1 VVIVRAREYSSR
13 PLSLGAVD
21 LLLVAVYCAAMIAV
35 GVLVGRRTRG
45 AADYFLGGR
54 DLPAWAL
61 LLSIVATETSAVT
74 FLSVPGLAYSGDLT
88 FLQMPMGYVLGRL
101 LATWLLLPHYFRG
114 QLVTAYQVLRARFG
128 PRVQQVGSLT
138 FLAARTIGGGLRLFL
153 TALVVSRLCG
163 LSIGG
168 AVAVITAV
176 TLVYTFFG
184 GMRAVVWT
192 DVAQFGVYVAGAAAA
207 MAIAVGRLP
216 GGFAD
221 VLAAAGADKLR
232 VFDLRFDL
240 WRPYTLWSGL
250 IGGAF
255 LSLGSHGVDQ
265 LIVQRLL
272 AARSQRQAAVA
283 LSLSGVVV
291 MLQFAFFLL
300 LGLCLFAYYRAVPP
314 AQPFAGSDA
323 VFADFLLTQL
333 PTGLLGLVLGALFS
347 AAMSSFSSSLNSSSA
362 ALVHDFVLPLTGRDP
377 ASAFA
382 LRAAKGATVLFA
394 LLEAATALLAV
405 DDRAVIDQVLGVAA
419 LTTGVLLGLFF
430 LGTGTRRATP
440 AAALCGFVAGLAVDL
455 LVYFALPA
463 AGARPLASAWFAP
476 LGAAVTF
483 GVGALVATLRLSRS
497 RPRRERLGDAH

>member
-13 PLSLGAVD
+13 ALSLGAVD
-21 LLLVAVYCAAMIAV
+21 LLLLAVYCAAMIAV
-35 GVLVGRRTRG
+35 GVFVGRRTRG
-45 AADYFLGGR
+45 ATDYFLGGR

-74 FLSVPGLAYSGDLT
+74 FLSVPGLAYFGDLT
-88 FLQMPMGYVLGRL
+88 FLQLPLGYVLGRL
-101 LATWLLLPHYFRG
+101 LATRLLLPHYFRG
-114 QLVTAYQVLRARFG
+114 ELVTAYQVLRARFG

-138 FLAARTIGGGLRLFL
+138 FLTARTIGGGLRLFL
-153 TALVVSRLCG
+153 TALVVSKVCG

-168 AVAVITAV
+168 AVTAITAV

-192 DVAQFGVYVAGAAAA
+192 DVAQFGVYIAGAAAA

-221 VLAAAGADKLR
+221 VLAAAGTDKLR

-240 WRPYTLWSGL
+240 ARPYTLWSGL
-250 IGGAF
+250 IGGTF

-272 AARSQRQAAVA
+272 SARSQRQAAVA

-291 MLQFAFFLL
+291 LLQFAFFLL
-300 LGLCLFAYYRAVPP
+300 LGLSLFAYYRTVPP
-314 AQPFAGSDA
+314 TQPFARRDA

-377 ASAFA
+377 ASPSA
-382 LRAAKGATVLFA
+382 LRTAKAATVLFA
-394 LLEAATALLAV
+394 LLEAATALLVV
-405 DDRAVIDQVLGVAA
+405 DDRAVIDQVLEVAA

-430 LGTGTRRATP
+430 LGTGTRR
-440 AAALCGFVAGLAVDL
+440 
-455 LVYFALPA
+455 
-463 AGARPLASAWFAP
+463 
-476 LGAAVTF
+476 
-483 GVGALVATLRLSRS
+483 
-497 RPRRERLGDAH
+497 RRA